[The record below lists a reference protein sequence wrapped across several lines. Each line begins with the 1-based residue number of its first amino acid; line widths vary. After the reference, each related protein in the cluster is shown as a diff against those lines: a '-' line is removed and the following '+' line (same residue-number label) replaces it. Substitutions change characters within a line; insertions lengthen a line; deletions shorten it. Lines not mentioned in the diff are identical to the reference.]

1 MEYYNQQR
9 THTGKYCFGKT
20 PMDTFLQSKYLAKE
34 KLIELIN
41 KDSNQT
47 NFFPFEIEMTPI
59 KKIFLTMKRISY
71 IS

>member
-1 MEYYNQQR
+1 MEHYNQQR

-34 KLIELIN
+34 KLIELID

-47 NFFPFEIEMTPI
+47 NLFPFEMENDTN
-59 KKIFLTMKRISY
+59 KENNFNY
-71 IS
+71 

>member
-20 PMDTFLQSKYLAKE
+20 PMDTFLQSKYLVKE
-34 KLIELIN
+34 KLIELID

-47 NFFPFEIEMTPI
+47 NFFLFEIENDTN
-59 KKIFLTMKRISY
+59 KENIFNY
-71 IS
+71 EEN

>member
-34 KLIELIN
+34 KLIELID

-47 NFFPFEIEMTPI
+47 NFFLFEIENDTN
-59 KKIFLTMKRISY
+59 KENIFNY
-71 IS
+71 EEN